1 MGGEVRGNRQRLV
14 RFTRD
19 ETASYVLTNIGFCRE
34 RRAKGQYITAHP
46 IQTTFALRQHR
57 MGARKIK
64 RYFSLVL
71 STNRQYLPVQHCSY
85 CCELKRSE
93 DDLGYCMC
101 SLRCCT
107 SMDLCELRAVHE
119 YERQPVAHI
128 TTCGLSS
135 ARVSNAETPGLMC
148 SRIMETWENNVNKAE
163 VPGDQFSSSCFL
175 S

>member
-1 MGGEVRGNRQRLV
+1 MRTPANAQHRFLQRETSKGTIYHSSSNSNHLRTTVRQR
-14 RFTRD
+14 
-19 ETASYVLTNIGFCRE
+19 
-34 RRAKGQYITAHP
+34 
-46 IQTTFALRQHR
+46 R

-64 RYFSLVL
+64 QYFSLVL

-107 SMDLCELRAVHE
+107 SMDLCELRAAHE
-119 YERQPVAHI
+119 HERQPAVHI